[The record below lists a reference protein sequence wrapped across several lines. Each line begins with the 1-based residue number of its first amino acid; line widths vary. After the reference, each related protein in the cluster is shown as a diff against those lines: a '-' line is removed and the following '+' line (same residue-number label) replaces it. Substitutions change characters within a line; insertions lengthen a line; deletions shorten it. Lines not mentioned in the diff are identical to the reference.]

1 MHSLIRS
8 IPAFKWL
15 LVLPQLTSR
24 MCHVQPDVQVGA
36 TGLQLTNTTKVF
48 AVRTHAHVPN
58 FRLSQLWMV
67 DGLAGCT
74 FCVDTYTYTRIFAQ
88 CIHPLFWHM
97 V

>member
-36 TGLQLTNTTKVF
+36 TSLQLTKTHIH
-48 AVRTHAHVPN
+48 THAFLHSVYILSFGTWCSAMELAMVPCASVVSV
-58 FRLSQLWMV
+58 LPAYAVM
-67 DGLAGCT
+67 
-74 FCVDTYTYTRIFAQ
+74 
-88 CIHPLFWHM
+88 
-97 V
+97 